1 MLFISKKSLSLFF
14 ITLILIL
21 SLSGC
26 VPVILG
32 GGIGAAS
39 YTAMRDKSVDSSI
52 NDSKIETLIKS
63 RLYKISSELHSNVS
77 VSVDR
82 GCVLL
87 TGAVSNPSLSS
98 IAEKESWKIPG
109 VIVVDNNIIVGKTLG
124 VTETIKDGAIT
135 SNARGLLMC
144 NSSVKSINYKI
155 KTTDGVVYVR
165 GIAKS
170 KAELETALNSIKHIR
185 GVKKVVSYVIVKSK

>member
-1 MLFISKKSLSLFF
+1 MLSF
-14 ITLILIL
+14 
-21 SLSGC
+21 SGC

-39 YTAMRDKSVDSSI
+39 YTAVRDKPVGSSI
-52 NDSKIETLIKS
+52 NDSRIEASIKS
-63 RLYKISSELHSNVS
+63 ELYRISHELHSNVS

-87 TGAVSNPSLSS
+87 TGAVNNPSWPS
-98 IAEKESWKIPG
+98 IAERESWKISG

-124 VTETIKDGAIT
+124 ATEVIKDGAIT
-135 SNARGLLMC
+135 SNVRGSLMC
-144 NSSVKSINYKI
+144 NSTVKSVNYKI

-165 GIAKS
+165 GVAKS
-170 KAELETALNSIKHIR
+170 KAELEAALNSIRHVR
-185 GVKKVVSYVIVKSK
+185 GVKKIVSYVTIKSK